1 MYQININL
9 QFCLSNICQWK
20 LFSNELFV
28 SRKGNFI
35 IWQVHLFWHSCRRI
49 HCFLFYWNTVDTH
62 TILCYRSSLA
72 VQWLGLHAVLP
83 TACVQCLTGEL
94 RSYKST
100 QIHICVCV
108 CISSVQFSHSVV
120 SSILGLHGLQH
131 ARLACPSPTP
141 RAFSNSRLSNSC
153 HPTISSSVV
162 QPCHLLLSPS
172 PPAFN
177 LSHHQGLFQ
186 WVLCIR
192 WPKHWPQL
200 QHQFSNEY
208 SGNPMISFRID
219 WFDLQG
225 TLKSLLQHYSSK
237 ASILWHSIF
246 SIAQL
251 SHPYVTTGKTIVLT
265 RWTFLGKLITAF

>member
-49 HCFLFYWNTVDTH
+49 HCFLFYWNTVDTY

-83 TACVQCLTGEL
+83 TAWVQCLTGEL

-108 CISSVQFSHSVV
+108 SVQFSRSVV
-120 SSILGLHGLQH
+120 SNSLGPHGLQH
-131 ARLACPSPTP
+131 PRLPCQSPNP
-141 RAFSNSRLSNSC
+141 RACSNSCPLNWWC
-153 HPTISSSVV
+153 HPTITFSVIPFSSCL
-162 QPCHLLLSPS
+162 QT
-172 PPAFN
+172 FQ
-177 LSHHQGLFQ
+177 HQGLFQ
-186 WVLCIR
+186 WVNSSHEVT
-192 WPKHWPQL
+192 KVFKFQL
-200 QHQFSNEY
+200 QHQ
-208 SGNPMISFRID
+208 SFQ
-219 WFDLQG
+219 W
-225 TLKSLLQHYSSK
+225 TLR
-237 ASILWHSIF
+237 
-246 SIAQL
+246 
-251 SHPYVTTGKTIVLT
+251 TD
-265 RWTFLGKLITAF
+265 FL